1 MSQATQQHSDPVP
14 IVSNVILHAFDWSY
28 QRITE
33 QAELIAQLGYR
44 SVLVSPAMKSLNL
57 PSGTKWWQRYQP
69 QDYRLIDN
77 PLGDTFDFKR
87 MVERLT
93 ELNIWVYVDVVFNHM
108 ANESDIRADLEYP
121 NQWDRE
127 DYAKDPEKYEALT
140 LFGDLSEP
148 LFTENDFVEAF
159 GIENWNDKWEVQ
171 NGRISGGPHDPG
183 LPTLA
188 DNEHVIA
195 QQRAY
200 LKALK
205 AIGVKGFR
213 IDAAKHMSLEHL
225 EKVWDEEITHDIHIF
240 GEIITD
246 GGATKEEY
254 ETFLSPYLQETKLG
268 AYDFPLFN
276 TLYQALEGEG
286 SLTSLIDPYIYGMA
300 LSPLRAITFATTH
313 DIPNNQVFQ
322 DLVMSEEN
330 EWLAYAYLF
339 GRDGGIPLIYSEN
352 EISGFKNTEGNPR
365 WKDEWCS
372 KRMTQLIRFYHEMY
386 GETQTQVE
394 ASDEHLVFAR
404 GERGLVA
411 INKSDHNIEV
421 NVAVKADIVW
431 LEHTSQ
437 TYHGPQQGNLRFFI
451 PAKSYLLFSR

>member
-127 DYAKDPEKYEALT
+127 DYVKEPEKYEALT

-225 EKVWDEEITHDIHIF
+225 EKVWDEITHDIHIF

-254 ETFLSPYLQETKLG
+254 ETF
-268 AYDFPLFN
+268 
-276 TLYQALEGEG
+276 
-286 SLTSLIDPYIYGMA
+286 
-300 LSPLRAITFATTH
+300 
-313 DIPNNQVFQ
+313 
-322 DLVMSEEN
+322 
-330 EWLAYAYLF
+330 
-339 GRDGGIPLIYSEN
+339 
-352 EISGFKNTEGNPR
+352 
-365 WKDEWCS
+365 
-372 KRMTQLIRFYHEMY
+372 
-386 GETQTQVE
+386 
-394 ASDEHLVFAR
+394 
-404 GERGLVA
+404 
-411 INKSDHNIEV
+411 
-421 NVAVKADIVW
+421 
-431 LEHTSQ
+431 
-437 TYHGPQQGNLRFFI
+437 
-451 PAKSYLLFSR
+451 